1 MLYLQHILALKSDI
15 KYNEVVGSGGIFM
28 AKMGRPPAENPKM
41 YKVTVRMSAP
51 DYEKLKK
58 YNEATDQTI
67 TETMLEGF
75 ELLMKKKNKKA

>member
-1 MLYLQHILALKSDI
+1 MLALKSDI
-15 KYNEVVGSGGIFM
+15 KYNERVKVEVYFM

-51 DYEKLKK
+51 DYEKLMK
-58 YNEATDQTI
+58 YNEVTKQTI

-75 ELLMKKKNKKA
+75 DLLMKKKSKKA

>member
-1 MLYLQHILALKSDI
+1 MQHILALKSDI
-15 KYNEVVGSGGIFM
+15 KYNKIVGSGDIFM

-51 DYEKLKK
+51 DYEKLMK
-58 YNEATDQTI
+58 YNEVTKQTI

-75 ELLMKKKNKKA
+75 GLLMKKKSKKA

>member
-1 MLYLQHILALKSDI
+1 
-15 KYNEVVGSGGIFM
+15 
-28 AKMGRPPAENPKM
+28 
-41 YKVTVRMSAP
+41 MSAP

-75 ELLMKKKNKKA
+75 DLLMKKKNKKA

>member
-1 MLYLQHILALKSDI
+1 
-15 KYNEVVGSGGIFM
+15 M

-41 YKVTVRMSAP
+41 YKVTVRMSAS

-75 ELLMKKKNKKA
+75 DLLMKKKNKKA

>member
-1 MLYLQHILALKSDI
+1 
-15 KYNEVVGSGGIFM
+15 M

-41 YKVTVRMSAP
+41 YKVTIRMSVP
-51 DYEKLKK
+51 DYEKLMK

-75 ELLMKKKNKKA
+75 DLLMKKKNKEA

>member
-1 MLYLQHILALKSDI
+1 
-15 KYNEVVGSGGIFM
+15 M

-41 YKVTVRMSAP
+41 HKVTVRMSEP
-51 DYEKLKK
+51 DYEKLIK

-67 TETMLEGF
+67 TDTMLEGF